1 MVGITF
7 SVPEERSHS
16 SEILQFLQ
24 SSSLHFRQI
33 SEVVILLLEAG
44 GVFESAPL
52 YTIEAFPVLTFGLG
66 IGKLPLSLFSHSST
80 HLFKETTLRTVI

>member
-52 YTIEAFPVLTFGLG
+52 YTIEAFPVPS
-66 IGKLPLSLFSHSST
+66 K
-80 HLFKETTLRTVI
+80 KTVMS